1 MSKTKE
7 VNFEFSDRCD
17 YIININPKT
26 KKIME
31 TTNHFKYNIIEIANK
46 IEGQRNKSKHH
57 LPYNVF
63 TAWKTTIRSYYWHY
77 FVTKTRL
84 DATFY

>member
-1 MSKTKE
+1 MSKKKE

-31 TTNHFKYNIIEIANK
+31 TTNHFNYNIIEIANM
-46 IEGQRNKSKHH
+46 IEGQRNNKHH
-57 LPYNVF
+57 LPCNVF
-63 TAWKTTIRSYYWHY
+63 TMWGLYS
-77 FVTKTRL
+77 
-84 DATFY
+84 